1 MLQEELAPY
10 LLKNDLQADEQF
22 KDFDMSQMQSAENAI
37 QALANYA
44 PGYSIQMLKFKHN
57 EMMLRLEKDG
67 KYQLMTLKAKVTTAS
82 QSEKMIVDKALIHQE
97 KDWASN
103 TSVSPSNQFTK
114 GNALAS
120 QLATGKSGNSQK
132 ELPMAG
138 EFSQLKYML
147 LSFLSISAAWLLPS
161 RKKIEK

>member
-1 MLQEELAPY
+1 
-10 LLKNDLQADEQF
+10 
-22 KDFDMSQMQSAENAI
+22 
-37 QALANYA
+37 
-44 PGYSIQMLKFKHN
+44 
-57 EMMLRLEKDG
+57 
-67 KYQLMTLKAKVTTAS
+67 
-82 QSEKMIVDKALIHQE
+82 MIVDKALIHQE

-138 EFSQLKYML
+138 EFSQLKFML